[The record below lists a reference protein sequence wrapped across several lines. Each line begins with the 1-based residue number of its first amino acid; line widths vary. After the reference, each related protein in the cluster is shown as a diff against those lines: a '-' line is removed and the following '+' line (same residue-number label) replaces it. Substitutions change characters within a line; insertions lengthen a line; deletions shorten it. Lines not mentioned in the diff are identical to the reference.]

1 MLCWFNVLQQRGNE
15 GCVPGHGDN
24 VDVEIV
30 EPFFIGDLSVWFR
43 FENADVVYEY
53 FKRRTNLL

>member
-1 MLCWFNVLQQRGNE
+1 
-15 GCVPGHGDN
+15 
-24 VDVEIV
+24 V